1 MFAIRMKVFEQAGI
15 PVDQPLIDPPH
26 EILMRAHYTY
36 IFDKDFDN
44 SIEQLK
50 KKHEKDIALLLENIS
65 NCKDMEQR
73 YNAE

>member
-1 MFAIRMKVFEQAGI
+1 
-15 PVDQPLIDPPH
+15 
-26 EILMRAHYTY
+26 MRAHYTY